1 MRKHV
6 EDVFPPK
13 LLQSA
18 AELNI
23 GFSSNEEKEEIK
35 CQVISNFVCLCIKNI
50 DETIISFNRLSLQ
63 V

>member
-23 GFSSNEEKEEIK
+23 GFSSNEEKEEIRCK
-35 CQVISNFVCLCIKNI
+35 VISNFVCPLY
-50 DETIISFNRLSLQ
+50 
-63 V
+63 